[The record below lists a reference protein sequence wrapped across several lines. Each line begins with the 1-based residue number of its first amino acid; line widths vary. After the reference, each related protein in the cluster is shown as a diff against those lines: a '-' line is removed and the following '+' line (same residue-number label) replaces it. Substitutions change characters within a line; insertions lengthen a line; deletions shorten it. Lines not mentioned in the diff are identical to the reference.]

1 MAQIKVTQIK
11 SRIKATKV
19 QKLTLDALGIKKMHH
34 SVIKEATPSVMGMV
48 KNVHHLVEVTNL

>member
-34 SVIKEATPSVMGMV
+34 
-48 KNVHHLVEVTNL
+48 LVEVTNL